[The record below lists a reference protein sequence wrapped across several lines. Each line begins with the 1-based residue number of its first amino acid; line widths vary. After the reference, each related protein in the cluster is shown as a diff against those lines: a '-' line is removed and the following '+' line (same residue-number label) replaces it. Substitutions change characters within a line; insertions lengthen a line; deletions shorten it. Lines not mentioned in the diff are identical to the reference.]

1 MNEFSSFLASNKS
14 RPLSISLTNSGLGC
28 FLNEKIISILKHYF
42 LKTLISPSNQ
52 LKMKLPISIILIL
65 LMFQLKAQKNIA
77 DFGQL
82 KPLLASFKGT
92 IYSLPDTVKRYT
104 PSVEDL
110 PTLGYIYT
118 QTLNISE
125 RDLTYDFPGVP
136 NKRMWFGIVY
146 KGVFELEEAGKYE
159 FRLASDDGSALWI
172 DGKGTINNDGI
183 HKMTIRKNEVSLTK
197 GFHRIVVWY
206 FHAVP
211 TKMGLQ
217 LLWRKVGDPDPE
229 PKPFN
234 IRDYS
239 KRLTVAAEAT
249 KAQMTDE
256 GIKVNIEDKILFDVN
271 KYDIKPQAKE
281 WINYLGDMLQFYPR
295 CQLRIEGH
303 CDITGNANDNQILSD
318 NRAKAVAE
326 ELKKLGIPNTIKIN
340 TIGYGATRP
349 VASNDN
355 EKGRALNRRVELVII
370 P

>member
-1 MNEFSSFLASNKS
+1 
-14 RPLSISLTNSGLGC
+14 
-28 FLNEKIISILKHYF
+28 
-42 LKTLISPSNQ
+42 
-52 LKMKLPISIILIL
+52 MKLPILISLFIISLPL
-65 LMFQLKAQKNIA
+65 NAQKNVE

-92 IYSLPDTVKRYT
+92 IYALPDTVRRYT

-118 QTLNISE
+118 QTLNITE

-136 NKRMWFGIVY
+136 NRRMWFGIVY

-172 DGKGTINNDGI
+172 DGKGIINNDGI
-183 HKMTIRKNEVSLTK
+183 HKMTIRKNEISLTK

-206 FHAVP
+206 FQAVP
-211 TKMGLQ
+211 TRMGLQ

-234 IRDYS
+234 IRDVS
-239 KRLTVAAEAT
+239 KRLTAAAEAT
-249 KAQMTDE
+249 KARMTDE
-256 GIKVNIEDKILFDVN
+256 GIKVNIDDKILFDVN
-271 KYDIKPQAKE
+271 KYDIKPRAKE
-281 WINYLGDMLQFYPR
+281 WLAYLGDMLQFYPR

-303 CDITGNANDNQILSD
+303 CDITGNAKDNQILSE
-318 NRAKAVAE
+318 NRAEAVAE
-326 ELKKLGIPNTIKIN
+326 ELRKLEIPTTIKIQ
-340 TIGYGATRP
+340 TTGYGATRP
-349 VASNDN
+349 VSSNDS
-355 EKGRALNRRVELVII
+355 EKGKALNRRVEVVII

>member
-1 MNEFSSFLASNKS
+1 
-14 RPLSISLTNSGLGC
+14 
-28 FLNEKIISILKHYF
+28 
-42 LKTLISPSNQ
+42 
-52 LKMKLPISIILIL
+52 MKLPILLSFILFSAYL
-65 LMFQLKAQKNIA
+65 NAQKNIA

-92 IYSLPDTVKRYT
+92 IYSLPDTVRKYT

-110 PTLGYIYT
+110 PTLGYIYSP
-118 QTLNISE
+118 TLNISE
-125 RDLTYDFPGVP
+125 RDLNYDFPGVP

-146 KGVFELEEAGKYE
+146 KGVFELEEDAKFE
-159 FRLASDDGSALWI
+159 FQLASDDGSALWI
-172 DGKGTINNDGI
+172 DGKGVINNDGI
-183 HKMTIRKNEVSLTK
+183 HKMTNRKNEVSLTK

-206 FHAVP
+206 FQAVP
-211 TKMGLQ
+211 TRMGLQ
-217 LLWRKVGDPDPE
+217 LVYRKIGDPDL
-229 PKPFN
+229 KPFN
-234 IRDYS
+234 IKDHS
-239 KRLTVAAEAT
+239 KRLTSAAEAT

-271 KYDIKPQAKE
+271 KYDIKTQAQE
-281 WINYLGDMLQFYPR
+281 WLNYLSDMLQFYPR

-303 CDITGNANDNQILSD
+303 CDITGNTADNQILSD

-326 ELKKLGIPNTIKIN
+326 KLKKLGIPNTIKIQ

-349 VASNDN
+349 VANNTS